1 MSHKIENAIISELS
15 WTRDSDGHWKFSQY
29 CDDIVRIWNNERTR
43 NGYVKMVSH
52 AINTKTMEIKTL
64 PPVPLDSIGARYD
77 SELCE
82 WVI

>member
-1 MSHKIENAIISELS
+1 M
-15 WTRDSDGHWKFSQY
+15 
-29 CDDIVRIWNNERTR
+29 NNENRGLDTYVVIWYNESTR
-43 NGYVKMVSH
+43 NGNVKMVSH
-52 AINTKTMEIKTL
+52 AINTKTLEVKTL